1 MVVAATDPPFAVLL
15 AELHGYTKSK
25 LGYNIFTQLV
35 SHFLRN
41 VGLIDERVKACMFI
55 LQEKTLIQLEK
66 TLNMSR
72 IINWAKN

>member
-1 MVVAATDPPFAVLL
+1 MVVAATDLPFAVLL
-15 AELHGYTKSK
+15 TELHGCTKSK
-25 LGYNIFTQLV
+25 LGYNIFTQLL
-35 SHFLRN
+35 SQFLRN
-41 VGLIDERVKACMFI
+41 MGLIDECVKACVFI